1 MVIAYDR
8 SAPAPLQTTRL
19 ETLGGK
25 QHVAD
30 RRRESVVLGWPLPR
44 GSRPVTLDEIKER
57 LASASNS
64 ITIDRQSEALT
75 IRHGPAPTISDDIR
89 RDIAT
94 PADTRRSSW
103 SGL

>member
-8 SAPAPLQTTRL
+8 TAPAPLQTTRL

-57 LASASNS
+57 LA
-64 ITIDRQSEALT
+64 TMPKRVELDHHRPSE
-75 IRHGPAPTISDDIR
+75 
-89 RDIAT
+89 
-94 PADTRRSSW
+94 
-103 SGL
+103 